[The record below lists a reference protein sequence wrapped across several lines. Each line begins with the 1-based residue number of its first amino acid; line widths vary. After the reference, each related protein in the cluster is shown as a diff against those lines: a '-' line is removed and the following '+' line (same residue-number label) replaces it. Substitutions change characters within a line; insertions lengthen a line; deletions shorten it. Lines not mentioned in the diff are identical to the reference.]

1 MKAPKFDENYF
12 ELDKIPT
19 NVADDLNRKMN
30 NSILWAVDG
39 TFIDDLNN
47 EYFSEAIEDIRALV
61 IKKLKNYQLN
71 YEKFNIPT
79 R

>member
-1 MKAPKFDENYF
+1 MNIGHKINNMNKNEKTMKA
-12 ELDKIPT
+12 ELDKIAT

-61 IKKLKNYQLN
+61 IKKLSIKL
-71 YEKFNIPT
+71 
-79 R
+79 